1 MAHPAWVVR
10 SRRVGARRRSRL
22 GAHSTRQ
29 AGQRVRTWSSIGW
42 LTWLSS
48 LFYSLASPSAVAV
61 RAARHARA
69 ALDGGR
75 LAVPEPPDNR
85 RRPFYL
91 TFPTRSG
98 QLSLRTAAHAV
109 TLGLVLA
116 VLLTTQQLITGLGVI
131 DTLLTAPH
139 SLDRSAADVQVQRS
153 VQLTDAIADG
163 DIALPAI
170 RAPQAQLV
178 SAFADS
184 HVVAEGETLGQI
196 AAQYGVS
203 VASLFWAN
211 DLSGGNVFAA
221 GQELR
226 IPRVAGIPHVVE
238 EGETLEAI
246 AERYHVRPAAIVLFQ
261 SNGVREDQPLPV
273 GREIFIPGATLD
285 YPPDLL
291 GRVGGA
297 QGVAGLR
304 AVTAGVV
311 QEADTNLRAGP
322 GRDYPRIGSLDAG
335 RRLKL
340 LARHAQWV
348 KVEDGAG
355 QPGWVR
361 GDLLG
366 FSPDAIAG
374 LPETN
379 DFPPPP
385 PVWVWPAR
393 GELSSPFGW
402 RRQPWRMFH
411 DGLDI
416 ANAAGTKI
424 YAARGG
430 RVFEAGWCSGF
441 GYCVKIDHGDGIT
454 TIYGHMLRRPVVH
467 VGDQV
472 DAGDL
477 IGLMG
482 STFDR
487 SGGGYSTGVHL
498 HFTVKVNGKAVNP
511 LKFLP

>member
-1 MAHPAWVVR
+1 MRLSARGGRQPDRRATLWPIAGWGAWFSFLFYPLVLLSPAAFR
-10 SRRVGARRRSRL
+10 SARR
-22 GAHSTRQ
+22 
-29 AGQRVRTWSSIGW
+29 
-42 LTWLSS
+42 
-48 LFYSLASPSAVAV
+48 
-61 RAARHARA
+61 ARA
-69 ALDGGR
+69 ALEGAR
-75 LAVPEPPDNR
+75 LVAPEPPNGQR
-85 RRPFYL
+85 R
-91 TFPTRSG
+91 
-98 QLSLRTAAHAV
+98 SLRLALSSRSKAVSLRVAAHMV
-109 TLGLVLA
+109 TLVLVLV
-116 VLLTTQQLITGLGVI
+116 VLSTASQITTRIGVI
-131 DTLLTAPH
+131 NTLFAASH
-139 SLDRSAADVQVQRS
+139 DINRSVADVQVQRS
-153 VQLTDAIADG
+153 VQPARALTSG
-163 DIALPAI
+163 EIALPAA

-178 SAFADS
+178 SPFVDS
-184 HVVAEGETLGQI
+184 HLLVEGESLGQV

-203 VASLFWAN
+203 VSALFWAN
-211 DLSGGNVFAA
+211 DLGDGNVFAA

-226 IPRVAGIPHVVE
+226 IPRIAGIPHVVE
-238 EGETLEAI
+238 EGDTLESL
-246 AERYHVRPAAIVLFQ
+246 AERYHVRPAAIVQFQ

-285 YPPDLL
+285 YPGELL
-291 GRVGGA
+291 ARVGGEP
-297 QGVAGLR
+297 GIAGMR
-304 AVTAGVV
+304 AVAAGVV
-311 QEADTNLRAGP
+311 QETDTNLRAGP

-340 LARHAQWV
+340 VARHAQWV
-348 KVEDGAG
+348 KVEDGVG

-361 GDLLG
+361 SDLLG
-366 FSPDAIAG
+366 LSADAITG

-385 PVWVWPAR
+385 PRWIWPAR
-393 GELSSPFGW
+393 GELSSSFGW
-402 RRQPWRMFH
+402 RREPWRMFH

-424 YAARGG
+424 YAARSG

-454 TIYGHMLRRPVVH
+454 TIYGHMLRRPVVRA
-467 VGDQV
+467 GDSV

-482 STFDR
+482 STYDR
-487 SGGGYSTGVHL
+487 AGGGYSTGVHL